1 MCTMIA
7 VTTTISGVGKGPNG
21 WFPVNQA
28 TVGYDHATH
37 GTEEHALLLDFV
49 NYDIGTGARVALE
62 LDLAS
67 GRALIEQLQSA
78 IAAAEATGLE
88 RVGSPSAA

>member
-7 VTTTISGVGKGPNG
+7 VRATVNGAGKGAEG
-21 WFPVNQA
+21 WFPITQA

-37 GTEEHALLLDFV
+37 TRAEHALLLDFA
-49 NYDIGTGARVALE
+49 NYDIGPGAGVALE

-67 GRALIEQLQSA
+67 GRALLQQLQTA
-78 IAAAEATGLE
+78 IEAAEASGLAE
-88 RVGSPSAA
+88 SAP

>member
-7 VTTTISGVGKGPNG
+7 VTHEITGSGKGPDG
-21 WFPVNQA
+21 WFPITQA

-37 GTEEHALLLDFV
+37 SPDEHALLLDFV
-49 NYDIGTGARVALE
+49 NYDIATGARVALE

-67 GRALIEQLQSA
+67 GRALVAQLQAA
-78 IAAAEATGLE
+78 IEAAEASG
-88 RVGSPSAA
+88 VA